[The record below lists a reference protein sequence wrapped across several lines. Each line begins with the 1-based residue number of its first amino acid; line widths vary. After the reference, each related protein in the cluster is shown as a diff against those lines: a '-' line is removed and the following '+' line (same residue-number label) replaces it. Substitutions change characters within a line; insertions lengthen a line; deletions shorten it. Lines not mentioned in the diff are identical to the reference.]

1 MRIIL
6 LGPPGAG
13 KGTQSKSLA
22 LSLGIKHISTGDILR
37 EAIKNNTALGQKA
50 KIYVESGELV
60 PDSLVTQMVIARIGG
75 DDTKN
80 GFILDG
86 FPRNTQ
92 QALDLDVF
100 LKQEGFKDVK
110 VIYLDAGYKIL
121 IRRLSGRRVCPGCNA
136 VFHLENMPP
145 KKDMVCDYCGTGLI
159 QRPDD
164 QEATIKNRLDVYNK
178 QTAPLIEYYSRSLKL
193 IKIKADDEAE
203 VVVREILRVI
213 K

>member
-13 KGTQSKSLA
+13 KGTQSKSLSLA
-22 LSLGIKHISTGDILR
+22 LRIKHISTGDILR
-37 EAIKNNTALGQKA
+37 EAIKNNTALGEKA
-50 KIYVESGELV
+50 KKYVESGELV
-60 PDSLVTQMVIARIGG
+60 PDSLVTQMLIARIGQ

-86 FPRNTQ
+86 FPRNIQ
-92 QALDLDVF
+92 QAKDLDVF
-100 LKQEGFKDVK
+100 LNQEGFKDVK
-110 VIYLDAGYKIL
+110 VIYLDTSYEVI
-121 IRRLSGRRVCPGCNA
+121 IRRLTGRRVCPGCNA
-136 VFHLENMPP
+136 VFHLKNMQP
-145 KKDMVCDYCGTGLI
+145 KKDMICDFCGIGLI

-164 QEATIKNRLDVYNK
+164 QEGTIKNRLDVYDK
-178 QTAPLIEYYSRSLKL
+178 QTAPVIEYYARSFKL

-203 VVVREILRVI
+203 VVVGEILRVL